1 MTHVMD
7 ALLTNYERGMLTRR
21 QLLQALTLVAAPRE
35 RQAGGSV
42 LRGRTLN
49 HVNLQVSDVDRS
61 VGFYRRLFGLPPK
74 RAIPGRPFVVDLDS
88 GSFLSLQRSD
98 RPGAIDHFCVGV
110 DDFSP
115 EPVAAALKGAGLDRG
130 LQVGPDFVF
139 VRDPDDVRVQIS
151 TVDWTG

>member
-1 MTHVMD
+1 MTQVID
-7 ALLTNYERGMLTRR
+7 ALLTNYEQGMLTRR
-21 QLLQALTLVAAPRE
+21 QLLQALTLVAAPVE

-42 LRGRTLN
+42 LRGRNLN

-61 VGFYRRLFGLPPK
+61 VDFYRQLFGLPPK
-74 RAIPGRPFVVDLDS
+74 RAIPGRPFVVDLDD

-110 DDFSP
+110 DDFKP
-115 EPVAAALKGAGLDRG
+115 EPVAAALKAAGLDRG
-130 LQVGPDFVF
+130 LQVGPDFLYVQ
-139 VRDPDDVRVQIS
+139 DPDGIRVQIS